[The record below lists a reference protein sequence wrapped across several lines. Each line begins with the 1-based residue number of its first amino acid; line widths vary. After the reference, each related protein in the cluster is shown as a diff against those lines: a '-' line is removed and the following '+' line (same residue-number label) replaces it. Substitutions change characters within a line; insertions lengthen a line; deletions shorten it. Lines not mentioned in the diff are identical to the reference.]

1 MSSYWILVICNNW
14 KQMFNDWLLKQMQLQ
29 EWSQAD
35 LARHSGLTK
44 GAISKYINGRI
55 PDESAIRKIAHAL
68 KLPVDFVFEQAG
80 LLPQKPELSPIK
92 RKLVHVIESSLD
104 SDVEIAITLL
114 EQRQDF
120 YKKHPSAKPA
130 K

>member
-1 MSSYWILVICNNW
+1 
-14 KQMFNDWLLKQMQLQ
+14 MFSDWLLKQMQLQ

-35 LARHSGLTK
+35 LSRASGLTTA
-44 GAISKYINGRI
+44 AISKYINGRI
-55 PDESAIRKIAHAL
+55 PDESALRKIAHAL
-68 KLPVDFVFEQAG
+68 KLPVDLVFEQAG

-92 RKLVHVIESSLD
+92 RKLIHVAQDMPD

-114 EQRQDF
+114 EQRQEF
-120 YKKHPSAKPA
+120 YRKHPSAKPT